1 MNKLVRKFD
10 PGGSISSS
18 TNSGANGT
26 GLIGNTA
33 FGSTGVRG
41 FINQQANGYLGKQIK
56 GISVSVLLQTIV
68 GNMQTSGNGAV
79 RGLGSIIANGGSQV
93 ASSFTKP
100 FVDSAL
106 KSGLSG
112 FTKSGIS
119 GLAKNGL
126 SNVKGMFSGVGGAS
140 LGIV

>member
-41 FINQQANGYLGKQIK
+41 FINQQANGYLGNQMQ
-56 GISVSVLLQTIV
+56 GLSGSALFQTIG

-79 RGLGSIIANGGSQV
+79 RGLGSIIT
-93 ASSFTKP
+93 SSFQ
-100 FVDSAL
+100 FY
-106 KSGLSG
+106 
-112 FTKSGIS
+112 
-119 GLAKNGL
+119 
-126 SNVKGMFSGVGGAS
+126 
-140 LGIV
+140 